1 MKKNYIYSL
10 AATFITAALAMGSL
24 TACSVDDIFA
34 SHHNAQAKTYT
45 VSIPAS
51 IGEGSNTRAVE
62 FGNDGSTITTRFEA
76 GDNVYVYNETK
87 GAIACDGN
95 GILIPLTLTA
105 GDIKN
110 DGRNCTLSGDLTF
123 YKYDGNTLIPANPDN
138 SDTYSLLYNMNK
150 VDAYYPEYSFFDY
163 YYQDGSDSKASDCDF
178 AMKSGVTMTATGNAL
193 VPSAT
198 VTFQSLQ
205 SMFRQRLSFTQGP
218 NNEGSTTPIIKQLK
232 VSTKNGTL
240 AGAFSPL
247 RPIDSY
253 FPSQYDLYEKEIED
267 PQITSDGDI
276 YLSLAFDYGVG
287 HVAAG
292 DELQLEAIDTDGHV
306 YVASKA
312 VPSGGFTTGKYYH
325 GSMTLAWSEQRYVK
339 PTITPSVSPN
349 SSYHYSIDGS
359 GAALAYTISGTS
371 KGYNFY
377 IGNYSSCTL
386 TLSSLNAEYDNG
398 SYISGPGDDGLNIVV
413 NGANTLNCPS
423 GYIAIGADFGNL
435 QLSGNGTLT
444 VTSYNAD
451 YCGLKGNNYTSSN
464 NNHATTTKL
473 NVSSQ
478 LAADGYTVMRS
489 ARTDGPDANNDGNPD
504 YYTWT
509 YTVYPY
515 PSNVNLASLT
525 GNYTALDG
533 QVLSGTL
540 DGSTQPYKISIADG
554 ATVTLDGVTINGAN
568 NNNYKWAGIN
578 CEGDATIILKD
589 GTTNVVKGFYEDYPG
604 IYIAE
609 NKTLTIQGN
618 TGTLAASPFNGGSSG
633 NYGAGIGG
641 GGYSASC
648 GNIVIEGGVITATG
662 GQYAAGIGCGIRKS
676 CGNITISGGTVTAYG
691 NGGASGI
698 GSGLSGSCGSI
709 TISGTACVEA
719 SCVGTNSEQGGA
731 GIGSAFQ
738 GGCGDISIST
748 SGTVTAT
755 GEKNAAG
762 IGSGSNNWGS
772 SGQTY
777 CGNISITGGTITA
790 EGKGFGAGIGSGYNG
805 ASCGT
810 ITIGSGITSVS
821 AKSNHSTAKCIGAG
835 YSGTCG
841 TVTVATGLSDNGTD
855 SDGTRVISHQ

>member
-1 MKKNYIYSL
+1 MKRHFIYSL

-62 FGNDGSTITTRFEA
+62 FGNDGSSITTRFEA

-95 GILIPLTLTA
+95 GTPIPLTLTA
-105 GDIKN
+105 GGIKN
-110 DGRNCTLSGDLTF
+110 DGKSCTLSGNLTF

-163 YYQDGSDSKASDCDF
+163 YDQDGSDSKASDCDF

-198 VTFQSLQ
+198 VTFESLQ

-218 NNEGSTTPIIKQLK
+218 NSEGSTTPTIKQLK

-253 FPSQYDLYEKEIED
+253 YPSQYNLYEKEIED

-464 NNHATTTKL
+464 NNHDTTTKL

-478 LAADGYTVMRS
+478 LAADGHTVMRS
-489 ARTDGPDANNDGNPD
+489 ARTDGPDADNDGNPD

-540 DGSTQPYKISIADG
+540 SGNYKISISDG
-554 ATVTLDGVTINGAN
+554 ATVTLDGVTINGGDGWDTN
-568 NNNYKWAGIN
+568 WAGIT
-578 CEGDATIILKD
+578 CEGDATLVLAD
-589 GTTNVVKGFYEDYPG
+589 GTTNLVKPFWSQRAAISVPSG
-604 IYIAE
+604 
-609 NKTLTIQGN
+609 KTLTIKGIGSI
-618 TGTLAASPFNGGSSG
+618 TADASGNGGT
-633 NYGAGIGG
+633 GAGIGSDDQTD
-641 GGYSASC
+641 Y
-648 GNIVIEGGVITATG
+648 GNIVITD
-662 GQYAAGIGCGIRKS
+662 AA
-676 CGNITISGGTVTAYG
+676 NVTAYG
-691 NGGASGI
+691 
-698 GSGLSGSCGSI
+698 
-709 TISGTACVEA
+709 
-719 SCVGTNSEQGGA
+719 GGA
-731 GIGSAFQ
+731 GIGSGVSAPM
-738 GGCGDISIST
+738 GPVAGGDITIST
-748 SGTVTAT
+748 TGTVTAT
-755 GEKNAAG
+755 GGHGSAG
-762 IGSGSNNWGS
+762 IGSSVASNDGNNS
-772 SGQTY
+772 
-777 CGNISITGGTITA
+777 CGNILISKGTIVATGG
-790 EGKGFGAGIGSGYNG
+790 EHGAGIGTGYSTGSGTS
-805 ASCGT
+805 SCGT
-810 ITIGSGITSVS
+810 ITITDGITSV
-821 AKSNHSTAKCIGAG
+821 TATKGLYTNNCIGPG
-835 YSGTCG
+835 SNGTSG
-841 TVTVATGLSDNGTD
+841 TVTIGSTIYWGAIDGAPTQYVYKNGGDTYLTT
-855 SDGTRVISHQ
+855 SPLIYVP